1 MSTQKSTTSSSN
13 LLRLMPVAVF
23 VVVAGLF
30 AFSLTWGD
38 PSKLPSTLIGKAAP
52 QSTFPAVPEVVADGK
67 AVEGFSTADL
77 AQGKVTVVNFW
88 ASWCVSCVEEHP
100 LLAELATAANVEI
113 FGVAQKD
120 DPADTRR
127 FLARYGNPFTRMGMD
142 RSGRT
147 SIDWGIYG
155 MPETFIVN
163 GNGVI
168 AYKQVGPISREL
180 LQSKILPAIAAAKA
194 ESTPAAQPVARQ

>member
-1 MSTQKSTTSSSN
+1 MSTTKSPSRSAG
-13 LLRLMPVAVF
+13 LLRLLPVAVF
-23 VVVAGLF
+23 VAVAGLF

-38 PSKLPSTLIGKAAP
+38 PSKLPSTLIGKPVP
-52 QSTFPAVPEVVADGK
+52 QSNFPDVPELAADSKPVA
-67 AVEGFSTADL
+67 GFTAADL

-100 LLAELATAANVEI
+100 LLAELSKAADVEI
-113 FGVAQKD
+113 YGVAQKD

-127 FLARYGNPFTRMGMD
+127 FLARYGNPFTRLGTD

-147 SIDWGIYG
+147 SIDWGVYG

-163 GNGVI
+163 GKGDIV
-168 AYKQVGPISREL
+168 YKQVGPISPQILRT
-180 LQSKILPAIAAAKA
+180 KILPAIAAAK
-194 ESTPAAQPVARQ
+194 TGPGKPIAQQ